1 MRLASIS
8 PGTVFQDRYEILS
21 PIGEGGFGQVYRA
34 HHRATNQ
41 EVAIKLLKA
50 AHLEDSHHVAR
61 FQRELQLCAKL
72 YHPHIVRLIDSGWTA
87 ENQLYSVFEYV
98 PGQTLAHVVTQ
109 GPLELSEAVHLMM
122 QVLDA
127 LGAAHKLGIIHR
139 DLKPQNIMVTTTG
152 VRRNALVLDFGL
164 GTLPQEA
171 RKADVAPL
179 TRSRE
184 VLGTPAYCAPEQL
197 RSEQVTERAD
207 LYAWGLIFLEC
218 LTGQRVMTGA
228 TLQEVLYK
236 QLKPDPVPLPEWLEQ
251 HRLGSLLRKVIQKDP
266 EARNVTAQGLFQEL
280 EACVREGWSGGAPR
294 SGPSMAD
301 GQGLIETLI
310 TRAGGERR
318 QLTTICCSL
327 TLAGLEEREDIE
339 EADQLYRRLYADLA
353 EIAHRFEAH
362 VGGVLAEQ
370 MLVFVGYPTAREDD
384 ARRAA
389 RIALSMVAEMGRRG
403 PELAQQQGASLEV
416 RVGIHTGLIVSQD
429 ARANGGME
437 LSALVGPVPSV
448 ASRLGALAP
457 PGIILVSP
465 QTAKLLRDSFEL
477 GPAGEAHVGP
487 WSMQSF
493 QLGGELRTSAPGQV
507 TPLFGRLWESEL
519 LRQRWR
525 QVQAGIGQGILITGE
540 PGIGK
545 SRLAQELVQEARD
558 TPHTFLEC
566 RCAPEWRHN
575 TLRPLVDV
583 LERMLGLDRGSTV
596 EQSIAALEALLSRY
610 GFVLAETLPL
620 FASLLSLKDT
630 SGRYAPPAMSPQR
643 QKEETFQALLG
654 LLFEMAEQQPVLLLV
669 EDLHWADPTTLEWLS
684 ALAREVAG
692 AHLYAVFT
700 ARSEFTPSWPA
711 AQVLQVQLGRLERPQ
726 VEEMVRRLTRE
737 TPLPREVVERMVER
751 TDGVPLFIEEL
762 TRMVAESLPRQ
773 GETPRK
779 AGALEIPS
787 TLRDL
792 LMARLD
798 RLGAAKA
805 TAQLASAL
813 GREFSHELLVAAS
826 TLDEAV
832 LKKDLEILVA
842 ADLVHRRRG
851 TRSSG
856 YAFKHALIR
865 DTAYES
871 MPKLMRR
878 QMHARIAEALE
889 LRFSEQ
895 AQQRPDLLARHHA
908 AAEQRR
914 EALRYAYK
922 AAIAALMR
930 SAHHEALA
938 HATEALGWLEAVP
951 DERERMRLELEL
963 NGVITPA
970 LMSTRGWT
978 DDAVKARVERSQVL
992 IDLLGDSPHIVPTV
1006 WALASYHQLRAQHP
1020 QARVLAERL
1029 VSMEGLK
1036 QDVSHQAMVL
1046 PLLAEC
1052 LRMEGWFV
1060 QARECAA
1067 RALALQDAPTPRVLS
1082 MFAMEPRTHAM
1093 ACMGLV
1099 QWYLGF
1105 PDEALRVMESALA
1118 RARQLNHVST
1128 LAITSIMSLVIYHLR
1143 EDLPQFDALSAQLV
1157 ELTARQ
1163 RLVSQGAYAQF
1174 LRCWA
1179 TRDLEGMQRGLAL
1192 LDEQGSALAWPF
1204 YASMAAEV
1212 EASLGHYDLALQRLE
1227 EGMRRA
1233 LASSEDES
1241 VLDLLYRQ
1249 GNVLLAREPDSAL
1262 GEARLREALSLARER
1277 CARMVELRA
1286 AVPLCKLLLRRRQRA
1301 EARELLV
1308 PLYHQFTE
1316 GFDTP
1321 DLKRARAVIEEI
1333 GP

>member
-1 MRLASIS
+1 LAPIS

-21 PIGEGGFGQVYRA
+21 LIGEGGFGQVYRA
-34 HHRATNQ
+34 RHRATNQ

-50 AHLEDSHHVAR
+50 VHLEDPHYVAR

-72 YHPHIVRLIDSGWTA
+72 YHPHIVRLIDSGVMA

-98 PGQTLAHVVTQ
+98 PGKTLADVVAQ
-109 GPLELSEAVHLMM
+109 GPMDTEEAVHLMM

-171 RKADVAPL
+171 RKADMAPL

-197 RSEQVTERAD
+197 RSEQVTERTD
-207 LYAWGLIFLEC
+207 LYAWGLTFLEC

-236 QLKPDPVPLPEWLEQ
+236 QLKPDPIPLPEWLER
-251 HRLGSLLRKVIQKDP
+251 HRLGSLLRKATQKDP
-266 EARNVTAQGLFQEL
+266 ESRNVTAQGLLLEL
-280 EACVREGWSGGAPR
+280 EACVREGWSGAAPR
-294 SGPSMAD
+294 LAPGMAA

-310 TRAGGERR
+310 TRAGAERR
-318 QLTTICCSL
+318 QLTAVCCSL
-327 TLAGLEEREDIE
+327 TLVGLEEREDVE
-339 EADQLYRRLYADLA
+339 EADQLHRSLYVALA
-353 EIAHRFEAH
+353 EIARRFDAH

-370 MLVFVGYPTAREDD
+370 MLVFLGYPTAKEDD

-389 RIALSMVAEMGRRG
+389 RMALEMVAEMERRG
-403 PELAQQQGASLEV
+403 GELAEKHGASLEV
-416 RVGIHTGLIVSQD
+416 RVGIHTGLVISQEV
-429 ARANGGME
+429 RADSGVE
-437 LSALVGPVPSV
+437 LPALVGPVPNI
-448 ASRLGALAP
+448 ASRLEALAA
-457 PGIILVSP
+457 PGVILISP

-477 GPAGEAHVGP
+477 APAKEARIGP
-487 WSMQSF
+487 WSTQSF
-493 QLGGELRTSAPGQV
+493 RLGSELRTSAPGQMS
-507 TPLFGRLWESEL
+507 PLFGRLWELEL

-525 QVQAGIGQGILITGE
+525 QVQAGMGQGILITGE

-545 SRLAQELVQEARD
+545 SRLAQELVQQVRD

-566 RCAPEWRHN
+566 RCSPEWRHA
-575 TLRPLVDV
+575 TLRPFVDM
-583 LERMLGLDRGSTV
+583 LERLLGLDRDSTV
-596 EQSIAALEALLSRY
+596 EQSISTLETLLSRY

-630 SGRYAPPAMSPQR
+630 SGRYPLPVMSPQR
-643 QKEETFQALLG
+643 QREETFQAVLG
-654 LLFEMAEQQPVLLLV
+654 LLFEMAEQQPVLLVV
-669 EDLHWADPTTLEWLS
+669 EDLHWADPTTLELLS
-684 ALAREVAG
+684 ALAKEVAG
-692 AHLYAVFT
+692 ARLYAVLT
-700 ARSEFTPSWPA
+700 ARPEFTPPWSA
-711 AQVLQVQLGRLERPQ
+711 AQVLQVQLGRLERQQ
-726 VEEMVRRLTRE
+726 VEEMVRKLTRE
-737 TPLPREVVERMVER
+737 APLPGEVVERMVER

-762 TRMVAESLPRQ
+762 TRMVAESLPQR
-773 GETPRK
+773 GDTPRQ

-798 RLGAAKA
+798 RLGPAKA

-813 GREFSHELLVAAS
+813 GREFSYEQLVAAS
-826 TLDEAV
+826 ASDEAV
-832 LKKDLEILVA
+832 LKKDLEALVA
-842 ADLVHRRRG
+842 ADLVHRRRAA
-851 TRSSG
+851 RSSG

-865 DTAYES
+865 DTAYEA

-878 QMHARIAEALE
+878 QMHARIAAALE
-889 LRFSEQ
+889 QYFPELI
-895 AQQRPDLLARHHA
+895 QQRPELLARHHA
-908 AAEQRR
+908 AAEQKQQ
-914 EALRYAYK
+914 ALGYAFK

-938 HATEALGWLEAVP
+938 HATEALGWLDAIP

-992 IDLLGDSPHIVPTV
+992 IDLLGDSPHIVPTL

-1036 QDVSHQAMVL
+1036 HDVNHQAMVL

-1052 LRMEGWFV
+1052 HRMEGSFV
-1060 QARECAA
+1060 ESREYAA
-1067 RALALQDAPTPRVLS
+1067 RALALHDAPTPKVLS

-1093 ACMGLV
+1093 TCMGLV

-1105 PDEALRVMESALA
+1105 PDQALRVMESALA
-1118 RARQLNHVST
+1118 RARELNHVST
-1128 LAITSIMSLVIYHLR
+1128 LAITSIMTLVLYQLR
-1143 EDLPQFDALSAQLV
+1143 EEFTRFDALSEQLL
-1157 ELTARQ
+1157 ELTVRQ

-1174 LRCWA
+1174 LRSWA
-1179 TRDLEGMQRGLAL
+1179 TRDLEGMRRGLTL

-1204 YASMAAEV
+1204 YASMTAEV
-1212 EASLGHYDLALQRLE
+1212 EAALGHHEPAIQRLE
-1227 EGMRRA
+1227 EGLRRA
-1233 LASSEDES
+1233 RASSEGES
-1241 VLDLLYRQ
+1241 VLDLMYRL
-1249 GNVLLAREPDSAL
+1249 GNVLLAKDPGSAQ
-1262 GEARLREALSLARER
+1262 GEACLREALVLARER
-1277 CARMVELRA
+1277 SARMIELRA
-1286 AVPLCKLLLRRRQRA
+1286 AVPLCRLLLRRGHRA
-1301 EARELLV
+1301 EAREVLV
-1308 PLYHQFTE
+1308 PLYGWFTE
-1316 GFDTP
+1316 GFDTL
-1321 DLKRARAVIEEI
+1321 DLQRARAMIEEM
-1333 GP
+1333 GS

>member
-1 MRLASIS
+1 MASIS

-21 PIGEGGFGQVYRA
+21 LIGEGGFGQVYRA
-34 HHRATNQ
+34 RHRATNQ

-50 AHLEDSHHVAR
+50 AHLEDPHHVAR

-72 YHPHIVRLIDSGWTA
+72 YHPHIVRLIDSGLA
-87 ENQLYSVFEYV
+87 ADNQLYSVFEYV
-98 PGQTLAHVVTQ
+98 PGQTLAEVVTQ
-109 GPLELSEAVHLMM
+109 GPMEVLEAAHLMM

-171 RKADVAPL
+171 RKADIAPL
-179 TRSRE
+179 TRSTE

-197 RSEQVTERAD
+197 RSEQVTERTD

-218 LTGQRVMTGA
+218 LTGQRVITGA

-236 QLKPDPVPLPEWLEQ
+236 QLKPDPIPFPEWLEQ
-251 HRLGSLLRKVIQKDP
+251 HRLGPLLRKATQKDP
-266 EARNVTAQGLFQEL
+266 EARAVTAQGLLLEL
-280 EACVREGWSGGAPR
+280 EACVREGLPGTASR
-294 SGPSMAD
+294 LGPGTAA
-301 GQGLIETLI
+301 GQGVTETLI
-310 TRAGGERR
+310 TRVGAERR
-318 QLTTICCSL
+318 QLTAVCVGL
-327 TLAGLEEREDIE
+327 TLAGLEEREDVE
-339 EADQLYRRLYADLA
+339 EADQLHRSLYAALT
-353 EIAHRFEAH
+353 EIARRSDAH
-362 VGGVLAEQ
+362 VGGVQAEQ
-370 MLVFVGYPTAREDD
+370 MLAFVGYPTAREDD

-389 RIALSMVAEMGRRG
+389 RMALEMVAEMERRG
-403 PELAQQQGASLEV
+403 AELAEKQGVSLEI
-416 RVGIHTGLIVSQD
+416 RVGIHTGLVISQGT
-429 ARANGGME
+429 RANSGVE
-437 LSALVGPVPSV
+437 LSALVGPVPSM
-448 ASRLGALAP
+448 AARLGALATP
-457 PGIILVSP
+457 SVILVSP
-465 QTAKLLRDSFEL
+465 QTAKLLRESFEL
-477 GPAGEAHVGP
+477 VPAKEARVGSWP
-487 WSMQSF
+487 MQSF
-493 QLGGELRTSAPGQV
+493 QLGGELRTSVPGQT

-525 QVQAGIGQGILITGE
+525 QVQAGLGQAILISGE

-545 SRLAQELVQEARD
+545 SRLAQELAQEARD

-566 RCAPEWRHN
+566 RCAPEWRN
-575 TLRPLVDV
+575 STLRPFVDL
-583 LERMLGLDRGSTV
+583 LERMMGLERGATA
-596 EQSIAALEALLSRY
+596 EQCIAALEALLSQY

-630 SGRYAPPAMSPQR
+630 SGRYPLQAMSPQR
-643 QKEETFQALLG
+643 QKEETFQAVLG
-654 LLFEMAEQQPVLLLV
+654 LLFEMAEQKPVLLVV
-669 EDLHWADPTTLEWLS
+669 EDLHWADPTTLELLS
-684 ALAREVAG
+684 GLVKEVAG
-692 AHLYAVFT
+692 ARLYAVLT
-700 ARSEFTPSWPA
+700 ARSEFIPSWPSTQA
-711 AQVLQVQLGRLERPQ
+711 LQVQLGRLERPQ

-737 TPLPREVVERMVER
+737 APLPSEVVERMVER
-751 TDGVPLFIEEL
+751 ADGVPLFIEEL
-762 TRMVAESLPRQ
+762 TRMVAESLPRR
-773 GETPRK
+773 GDTPRQ

-798 RLGAAKA
+798 RLGSARS

-826 TLDEAV
+826 ESDEAV
-832 LKKDLEILVA
+832 LKKDLEALVA

-851 TRSSG
+851 ARSSG

-865 DTAYES
+865 DTAYEA
-871 MPKLMRR
+871 MPKPMRR
-878 QMHARIAEALE
+878 QMHARIAAALE
-889 LRFSEQ
+889 SRFPELV
-895 AQQRPDLLARHHA
+895 QQRPDLLARHHA
-908 AAEQRR
+908 AAEQKQ
-914 EALRYAYK
+914 EALGYAFK
-922 AAIAALMR
+922 AAVAALMR
-930 SAHHEALA
+930 SAYHEAFA
-938 HATEALGWLEAVP
+938 HAIEALGWLDVIP
-951 DERERMRLELEL
+951 DERERAKLELEL

-992 IDLLGDSPHIVPTV
+992 IDLLGDTPHVVPTL
-1006 WALASYHQLRAQHP
+1006 WSLASYHQLRAQHP
-1020 QARVLAERL
+1020 KARVLAERL

-1052 LRMEGWFV
+1052 FRMEGRFV
-1060 QARECAA
+1060 EARECAT
-1067 RALALQDAPTPRVLS
+1067 RALALQDSSTPRVLS

-1093 ACMGLV
+1093 ACLGFV

-1105 PDEALRVMESALA
+1105 PDAGLRAMESALA
-1118 RARQLNHVST
+1118 RARELNHLST
-1128 LAITSIMSLVIYHLR
+1128 LAITSIMTLVIYHLR
-1143 EDLPQFDALSAQLV
+1143 EDLPRFDALSVQLL

-1163 RLVSQGAYAQF
+1163 RLVSQGAYARF

-1179 TRDLEGMQRGLAL
+1179 MRDLEGMQRGLDL

-1212 EASLGHYDLALQRLE
+1212 EAALGHHGLALQKLE

-1233 LASSEDES
+1233 RISGEDES
-1241 VLDLLYRQ
+1241 ILDLLYRQ
-1249 GNVLLAREPDSAL
+1249 GNVLLSKEPDSPL
-1262 GEARLREALSLARER
+1262 GEARLREAISLAHER
-1277 CARMVELRA
+1277 SARMVELRA
-1286 AVPLCKLLLRRRQRA
+1286 AVPLCRLLLRRGQRA

-1308 PLYHQFTE
+1308 PLYGWFTE

-1321 DLKRARAVIEEI
+1321 DLQQARALIEEI